1 MRAKKFLACLAV
13 IAVMLIAGSCKK
25 LADVSKPTGPLAQ
38 EPIRFTDAIPR
49 EYGTLIAVT
58 QNPTKA
64 EWVALWFQQADGSVV
79 AVPVNGVSGKFGDTV
94 LRIPR
99 K

>member
-1 MRAKKFLACLAV
+1 MRGKKFLACLAV
-13 IAVMLIAGSCKK
+13 MAMVLIAGSCRKIVE
-25 LADVSKPTGPLAQ
+25 VSKPTGPLAQ
-38 EPIRFTDAIPR
+38 EPIKFTDAIPR
-49 EYGTLIAVT
+49 EYGTLIGVT

-64 EWVALWFQQADGSVV
+64 EWVALWFQQSDGSVV